1 VLITRNGNDATAT
14 FPEIARALAA
24 LPYSRIVLDGEIVV
38 MDETGRPSFQ
48 RLQQRGRLTRALEVR
63 KAAVELPATLYA
75 FDLLGFEEHDLR
87 ALPLA
92 TRKDLLQRVLPRAGP
107 LRYSDHVEERGEAFF
122 EQVAKLGLE
131 GMVAKKADSRYARG
145 RSANWIKVRTERT
158 DDFVVVG
165 YTAPQGTRTGFG
177 ALHLGAYDDGRLVYV
192 GRVGTGFTTK
202 QLRETRAQLEPLRR
216 PDPPAEGAPKGREH
230 TWVEP
235 ELVVEVRYTEWTD
248 DGLLRLPVFLRF
260 RDDKPPAECVKPGSP
275 AAGLDEP
282 AAATAASPVQR
293 PRAEFTNLDKVFW
306 PQEGYTKGDLIEYY
320 RAVAPWLLPYLKDRP
335 LVMTRY
341 PDGIEGKSF
350 FQKDAPQYARDFVRT
365 ARIWSEDSKRELN
378 YFIADD
384 VDALLYIINLGTI
397 PLHIWGSRV
406 QTAERPDWCIL
417 DLDPKGA
424 PFTNVVK
431 VARALHELCEAIGL
445 PNFVKTSGSSGLHV
459 LIPVARLFT
468 HEQTRMLGQL
478 LGRVVVAELPE
489 IATLTR
495 QVRDREGKV
504 YIDYVQNGH
513 GRLLVAPFSVRPLPG
528 APVSAPLEWSEVNDE
543 LDIRDHTIR
552 TVPERLQ
559 ERKQDPL
566 APVLTTMPDLAGA
579 LERLRERL

>member
-1 VLITRNGNDATAT
+1 
-14 FPEIARALAA
+14 
-24 LPYSRIVLDGEIVV
+24 
-38 MDETGRPSFQ
+38 
-48 RLQQRGRLTRALEVR
+48 
-63 KAAVELPATLYA
+63 
-75 FDLLGFEEHDLR
+75 
-87 ALPLA
+87 
-92 TRKDLLQRVLPRAGP
+92 
-107 LRYSDHVEERGEAFF
+107 
-122 EQVAKLGLE
+122 
-131 GMVAKKADSRYARG
+131 
-145 RSANWIKVRTERT
+145 ANWIKVRTERT

-216 PDPPAEGAPKGREH
+216 PGPPADGAPKGREH

-306 PQEGYTKGDLIEYY
+306 PQEGYTKRDLSEYY
-320 RAVAPWLLPYLKDRP
+320 RAASPRLLPYLKDRP

-445 PNFVKTSGSSGLHV
+445 PNFVKTSGSSGLH
-459 LIPVARLFT
+459 
-468 HEQTRMLGQL
+468 
-478 LGRVVVAELPE
+478 
-489 IATLTR
+489 
-495 QVRDREGKV
+495 
-504 YIDYVQNGH
+504 
-513 GRLLVAPFSVRPLPG
+513 
-528 APVSAPLEWSEVNDE
+528 
-543 LDIRDHTIR
+543 
-552 TVPERLQ
+552 
-559 ERKQDPL
+559 
-566 APVLTTMPDLAGA
+566 
-579 LERLRERL
+579 